1 MKKILSIILSVCMLF
16 SLSALIVSCS
26 HDCAFSED
34 WTKNATDHWHACTHD
49 GCTEPSDK
57 AAHEWD
63 EGKITT
69 KATQEA
75 EGVKTFTCT
84 VCGQTKTEGV
94 AFTGLSVE
102 DWTLALADFA
112 FENCT
117 YEESASTGSGAL
129 SSRSI
134 TYKFNKDKAWIKNRV
149 GTPYN
154 KTIDDPDEVEE
165 LRSALADSLRE
176 LLPYKSFAYDAETK
190 TYKAT
195 ERIYISA
202 LKDSTRDMTL
212 KFENGKLAEITY
224 SLKMYSSNTS
234 YTVTATVKITD
245 YGTTV
250 INGL

>member
-1 MKKILSIILSVCMLF
+1 MKKILSTILAVCMLF
-16 SLSALIVSCS
+16 SLSTLITSCS
-26 HDCAFSED
+26 HTCTFSED
-34 WTKNATDHWHACTHD
+34 WTANETDHWHACTHED
-49 GCTEPSDK
+49 CPEVLDK

-63 EGKITT
+63 EGKITA

-75 EGVKTFTCT
+75 EGVKTFTCKI
-84 VCGQTKTEGV
+84 CEKTKTESV

-117 YEESASTGSGAL
+117 YEESAIN
-129 SSRSI
+129 SI
-134 TYKFNKDKAWIKNRV
+134 TQDSASIKYKFNKDKAWVKNRGV
-149 GTPYN
+149 GSPFN
-154 KTIDDPDEVEE
+154 KTIDDPDEVDKM
-165 LRSALADSLRE
+165 RSDLAKSLRE
-176 LLPYKSFAYDAETK
+176 MLDYEKFAYDAETK

-202 LKDSTRDMTL
+202 LKSSTKDMTL

-224 SLKMYSSNTS
+224 SLKMYASNTS

-245 YGTTV
+245 YGTTE
-250 INGL
+250 INGF